1 MLARSGDAFRAPVAV
16 LTEDQPRHAPAK
28 DAGGAPGLLC
38 ELVRRYLLLAQ
49 VPAADWSRNENALLM
64 LSESILGS
72 ALAPSAA
79 MSTEGAVAEAIKKR
93 LASGGP
99 DGVERALRFSKV
111 LAELQGMVC
120 GSGRRTIETLRHGLG
135 ACGWPTSLPAIDYG
149 AFSTFYSVWLRRAA
163 GAARPPAWPTF

>member
-1 MLARSGDAFRAPVAV
+1 MLG
-16 LTEDQPRHAPAK
+16 
-28 DAGGAPGLLC
+28 

-49 VPAADWSRNENALLM
+49 VPAADWSRNETALLM

-99 DGVERALRFSKV
+99 DGLERALRFSKV
-111 LAELQGMVC
+111 LTELQGMVRQ
-120 GSGRRTIETLRHGLG
+120 GAQRVIAETLFERVR
-135 ACGWPTSLPAIDYG
+135 
-149 AFSTFYSVWLRRAA
+149 ST
-163 GAARPPAWPTF
+163 

>member
-1 MLARSGDAFRAPVAV
+1 MLARSSDLALRAPTTVA
-16 LTEDQPRHAPAK
+16 LPEDQQRHAPAK
-28 DAGGAPGLLC
+28 DAGGAPGMLG

-49 VPAADWSRNENALLM
+49 VPAADWSRNETALLM

-99 DGVERALRFSKV
+99 DGLERALRFSKV
-111 LAELQGMVC
+111 LTELQGMV
-120 GSGRRTIETLRHGLG
+120 RRGAQRVIAETLFERVRS
-135 ACGWPTSLPAIDYG
+135 A
-149 AFSTFYSVWLRRAA
+149 
-163 GAARPPAWPTF
+163 